1 MHVSGYYGN
10 LNHSDD
16 VYSADGTE
24 KAKGVVVT
32 TLVLPKTPEHEEQF
46 HENHHE
52 RYQTCEQNAVN
63 ALHVP

>member
-46 HENHHE
+46 HENHCKCSSCTMTVLE
-52 RYQTCEQNAVN
+52 SGVG
-63 ALHVP
+63 